1 MPVPLKGVG
10 SGEGI
15 EPPDLWGFAPVRVYL
30 GCLRVLAEASSVLRR
45 FCQDLEEK
53 LVHVAPVCA

>member
-30 GCLRVLAEASSVLRR
+30 GCLRVLAEAS
-45 FCQDLEEK
+45 CQDLEEK
-53 LVHVAPVCA
+53 LVHIASVCAYICHGW